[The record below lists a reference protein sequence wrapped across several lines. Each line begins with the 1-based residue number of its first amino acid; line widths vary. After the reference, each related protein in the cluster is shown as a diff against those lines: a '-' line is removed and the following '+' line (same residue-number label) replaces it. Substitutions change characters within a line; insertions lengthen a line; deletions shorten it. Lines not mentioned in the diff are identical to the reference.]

1 MKKPY
6 LECGKIVCQHGVRG
20 AVKVESWCDAPS
32 ALAALPV
39 LLYKGKD
46 GGFLP
51 LTPLNASVYKG
62 TVLFS
67 FKEINSA
74 DEAIALRGQVLYAR
88 REDLA
93 LAPDRVLRQD
103 LYGLPVTDAKTG
115 AVYGTLREIRE
126 SPAADLLVVST
137 AAGDVLLPDVPA
149 FVQRK
154 DPETGIF
161 VTPIPGFF
169 DGAAE
174 NVAGGKDGTP

>member
-1 MKKPY
+1 MKKEF

-32 ALAALPV
+32 VLASLPV
-39 LLYKGKD
+39 LYLATKD
-46 GGFLP
+46 RGFSP
-51 LTPLNASVYKG
+51 LSPENASVYKG

-67 FKEINSA
+67 FKEIKSA
-74 DEAIALRGQVLYAR
+74 DEAIALRGRTVYAKR
-88 REDLA
+88 SDLP
-93 LAPDRVLRQD
+93 LSPGQVLRQD
-103 LYGLPVTDAKTG
+103 LYGLPVTDANTG

-126 SPAADLLVVST
+126 SPAADLLVVET
-137 AAGDVLLPDVPA
+137 KGGEVLLPDVPA
-149 FVQRK
+149 FIKKK
-154 DPETGIF
+154 DPEKGVF